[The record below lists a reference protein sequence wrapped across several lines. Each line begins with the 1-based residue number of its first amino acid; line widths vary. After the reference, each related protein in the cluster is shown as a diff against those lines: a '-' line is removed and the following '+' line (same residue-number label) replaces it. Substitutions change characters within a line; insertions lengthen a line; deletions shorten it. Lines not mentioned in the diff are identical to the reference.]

1 MKKANIIS
9 CALLALVSVVVF
21 SGCMT
26 PVTVQTDPPGAVV
39 YCRGSGRPAYKWKPR
54 GMTEA
59 GKPVTFRVPYNAI
72 ETYAV
77 WPAANGR
84 PAVRSQKEY
93 TKLLFKEDPVILL
106 KK

>member
-1 MKKANIIS
+1 MKKVNIIS
-9 CALLALVSVVVF
+9 CALLTLVSAAVF

-39 YCRGSGRPAYKWKPR
+39 YCRGSGRPAYKWQVR
-54 GMTEA
+54 GRTEA
-59 GKPVTFRVPYNAI
+59 DKPVTFRVPYNAI

-77 WPAANGR
+77 WNGADGKPVATSR
-84 PAVRSQKEY
+84 KEY
-93 TKLLFKEDPVILL
+93 TKLLFKEDPYIIL